1 MSEVDE
7 KPVMIALSRRAK
19 EAIKVALAM
28 VIVYAIAMQM
38 GWDKPYWGGFS
49 VVTINILSR
58 GVSLSRGLLRSLGTL
73 VGAVAGLA
81 IVGLFPQERWLL
93 MLGTSLFV
101 GVTTYLLMGKS
112 KSYFWALASIT
123 GVLVI
128 GVGSPFESQSIFQ
141 VAVLRTEETTLG
153 AIVYILVAAFIWPT
167 SSVGMF
173 SEACRKLWATQTQLY
188 RSYRSL
194 MCGKGTAA
202 DSRPLRL
209 QELQQLDQVGQLLNA
224 AEIDSYE
231 VWEVRHRWRQFRDQ
245 STALMEAL
253 ERWRGSFAEIRS
265 LDPNKLLP
273 DLDAVSSQLDRRFE
287 QIGRMLAGEA
297 QAQPAQAIALTVDQ
311 DEMRALTHFQ
321 RAAVVVTRTQ
331 LENLE
336 RLSRSLFDCVADI
349 RGYARQAGAPAAEP
363 TRRRG
368 WAIDP
373 DRFAAVVR
381 VIVTLWLGFFLWVY
395 VDPPGHAMFPMMT
408 AIFAIVIVMTPQ
420 ASPASLFLSWGAG
433 AAFAGVLY
441 IFVMP
446 HLSGF
451 AELAI
456 LIFGAFFAIQYL
468 LSEQLLARVFTQ
480 AGFLVLI
487 SIDNQQTYSFS
498 AYANATTW
506 QMLSIALAL
515 ATAYIPTSP
524 RPEKVFLRLLRRYFR
539 HAEFLLEGL
548 APDRPKRTGVA
559 RRLQSLWHQNDL
571 LAVPG
576 KLAACGKQIDYRGVP
591 DDTPEQVQA
600 LVAGLYALA
609 YRIEDLVEAGSHPQA
624 EPVRA
629 RLRDDLQSWHQVIEA
644 RLLRQAD
651 DPTQFIEP
659 SADVRKQLAERLARL
674 EAGVQETFA
683 RTGKDALRAE
693 DYSNLYRLLGS
704 YRGLS
709 EAAIGYAHLAEDINW
724 ARWRE
729 ARF

>member
-28 VIVYAIAMQM
+28 VLVYAIAMQM

-49 VVTINILSR
+49 VVTINILSH

-167 SSVGMF
+167 SSFGMF
-173 SEACRKLWATQTQLY
+173 SGACRKLWATQTQLY
-188 RSYRSL
+188 RTYRGL
-194 MCGKGTAA
+194 MSGKGTAA

-349 RGYARQAGAPAAEP
+349 RGYARQAGAPAASYGQP
-363 TRRRG
+363 RHSC
-368 WAIDP
+368 I
-373 DRFAAVVR
+373 
-381 VIVTLWLGFFLWVY
+381 
-395 VDPPGHAMFPMMT
+395 T
-408 AIFAIVIVMTPQ
+408 ATK
-420 ASPASLFLSWGAG
+420 
-433 AAFAGVLY
+433 
-441 IFVMP
+441 
-446 HLSGF
+446 
-451 AELAI
+451 
-456 LIFGAFFAIQYL
+456 
-468 LSEQLLARVFTQ
+468 T
-480 AGFLVLI
+480 
-487 SIDNQQTYSFS
+487 
-498 AYANATTW
+498 
-506 QMLSIALAL
+506 
-515 ATAYIPTSP
+515 
-524 RPEKVFLRLLRRYFR
+524 
-539 HAEFLLEGL
+539 
-548 APDRPKRTGVA
+548 
-559 RRLQSLWHQNDL
+559 
-571 LAVPG
+571 
-576 KLAACGKQIDYRGVP
+576 
-591 DDTPEQVQA
+591 
-600 LVAGLYALA
+600 
-609 YRIEDLVEAGSHPQA
+609 
-624 EPVRA
+624 
-629 RLRDDLQSWHQVIEA
+629 
-644 RLLRQAD
+644 
-651 DPTQFIEP
+651 
-659 SADVRKQLAERLARL
+659 
-674 EAGVQETFA
+674 
-683 RTGKDALRAE
+683 
-693 DYSNLYRLLGS
+693 
-704 YRGLS
+704 
-709 EAAIGYAHLAEDINW
+709 
-724 ARWRE
+724 
-729 ARF
+729 